1 MATLVTTRS
10 SGSSYLNRVELQNGC
25 LSLGHSNTFIPS
37 TLAGVCTDQDT
48 GAINEEVLRK
58 NLNLAISAYINRVN
72 GCPCGDTSIHLYR
85 GADTSEH
92 LQVRNQLLTFLK
104 GSKAA
109 KDTLRQEHPQ
119 LFNEFQSVWDVR
131 QHHLVHELPNQYIF
145 LLLCCFRPD
154 CAHPLCRKGQMGTLS
169 TRYEGGPP
177 ITHLPLPVPDPD
189 RPWGNSSCATCDGF
203 CAGTEKEELWIA
215 CDVCD
220 QWYCS
225 SCEGL
230 RSPPVTDIYVY
241 AKCRQ

>member
-109 KDTLRQEHPQ
+109 KDTLRQEHP
-119 LFNEFQSVWDVR
+119 
-131 QHHLVHELPNQYIF
+131 NQYIF

-169 TRYEGGPP
+169 TRYEGGP